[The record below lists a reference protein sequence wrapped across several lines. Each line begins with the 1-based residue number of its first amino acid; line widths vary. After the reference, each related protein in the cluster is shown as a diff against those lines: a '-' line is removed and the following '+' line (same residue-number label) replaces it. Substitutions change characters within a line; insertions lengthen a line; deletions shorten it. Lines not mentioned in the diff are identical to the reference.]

1 MSKNCKECGHQMDDN
16 VQTCPNCGRPAENVE
31 IKNRANVF
39 NLPKVLMIVL
49 CVYAILHIIHD
60 IIRIYVFYHY
70 EGFNIIETILLL
82 ATHVLILIS
91 AVLYNKH
98 KNAYYGMVVGFCVIA
113 IMTISN
119 MFYMMSYSSDSN
131 EVTEDGID
139 NTTGASVQT
148 EEVTQNNNVEK
159 KEAEQSPN
167 TWNYSKDVDD
177 LSGEVKGIR
186 AYLVSENEI
195 EYETGKTTLLAIGV
209 NYSSIT
215 GILRNMVTITFV
227 GDDYEDCQLSD
238 FQGSGFLATFD
249 DGPIDDTWKLV
260 TMNSD
265 RTSLSFHLSD
275 EVDSFLSKLKQSRTC
290 KIQVN
295 LEHVGKKTFVFH
307 CEGFKWDY
315 Q

>member
-1 MSKNCKECGHQMDDN
+1 MNKYISIISLFLCLFIFSCNSNSTRTTQETDN
-16 VQTCPNCGRPAENVE
+16 ETLNENTE
-31 IKNRANVF
+31 
-39 NLPKVLMIVL
+39 
-49 CVYAILHIIHD
+49 
-60 IIRIYVFYHY
+60 
-70 EGFNIIETILLL
+70 
-82 ATHVLILIS
+82 AT
-91 AVLYNKH
+91 
-98 KNAYYGMVVGFCVIA
+98 
-113 IMTISN
+113 
-119 MFYMMSYSSDSN
+119 
-131 EVTEDGID
+131 
-139 NTTGASVQT
+139 T
-148 EEVTQNNNVEK
+148 EESEL
-159 KEAEQSPN
+159 EQSPN

-260 TMNSD
+260 SMNSD

>member
-1 MSKNCKECGHQMDDN
+1 MKKYTLIISL
-16 VQTCPNCGRPAENVE
+16 
-31 IKNRANVF
+31 F
-39 NLPKVLMIVL
+39 L
-49 CVYAILHIIHD
+49 CLFLFSCNSNST
-60 IIRIYVFYHY
+60 RTTQ
-70 EGFNIIETILLL
+70 ETSEETI
-82 ATHVLILIS
+82 
-91 AVLYNKH
+91 
-98 KNAYYGMVVGFCVIA
+98 
-113 IMTISN
+113 
-119 MFYMMSYSSDSN
+119 
-131 EVTEDGID
+131 TE
-139 NTTGASVQT
+139 NT
-148 EEVTQNNNVEK
+148 EEATEEATEK
-159 KEAEQSPN
+159 SEPEQSPN

-195 EYETGKTTLLAIGV
+195 EYETGKTTLLAIGI

-260 TMNSD
+260 SMNSD

-295 LEHVGKKTFVFH
+295 LEHVGKKTFIFH